1 MVVPMAAPPM
11 DVLPPL
17 EQFTST
23 PEDNVL
29 TSLLS
34 VCPSSEPEKIN
45 HENDFQNEM
54 KLQKL
59 DDQILQLLNEVI
71 LFLFF

>member
-1 MVVPMAAPPM
+1 M
-11 DVLPPL
+11 DVLPSL
-17 EQFTST
+17 KEFKST

-29 TSLLS
+29 ASLLS

-45 HENDFQNEM
+45 QENDFQNEV

-71 LFLFF
+71 YLYFIEEKIAKKV